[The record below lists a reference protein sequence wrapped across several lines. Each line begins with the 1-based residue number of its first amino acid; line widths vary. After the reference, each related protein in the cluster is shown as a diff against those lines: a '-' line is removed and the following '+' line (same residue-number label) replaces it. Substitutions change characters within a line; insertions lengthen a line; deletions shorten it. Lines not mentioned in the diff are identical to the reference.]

1 MNDVRTVNVEHSVA
15 VEALKHAGD
24 EVFLVC
30 GFLILI
36 TVELRHY
43 LRCTWLDV
51 IELNSSPKQFYKL
64 YWDQK

>member
-30 GFLILI
+30 GFLILR
-36 TVELRHY
+36 TVELHHY
-43 LRCTWLDV
+43 CTLHV
-51 IELNSSPKQFYKL
+51 AEFHRS
-64 YWDQK
+64 